1 MKKRGRPQKRDIRR
15 KLLLTL
21 LHPLEAEYVRRKS
34 FDNGF
39 SAAKYIRF
47 HAIPKNWRSE
57 LMSMR
62 ERQGDLPKR
71 AGRPRF
77 NADLS

>member
-1 MKKRGRPQKRDIRR
+1 MKRHGRPKKRDIRR

-21 LHPLEAEYVRRKS
+21 LHPLEAEYIRRKS
-34 FDNGF
+34 FDGGL
-39 SAAKYIRF
+39 SAAKYIRSN
-47 HAIPKNWRSE
+47 AMPKNWRSE
-57 LMSMR
+57 LMNLR